1 MLLHRIHSDPL
12 LEDNERKLNRR
23 TAGDRGIRNRYD
35 AESDKWAGGEW
46 VEDKGTK
53 MTYNVPHDR
62 WDAEPIRLRVA
73 SLPFAE
79 GGMRLAYRAREILVD
94 QTEIDVVVKQW
105 QLRGEWPPERSY
117 DEAKTQTVAEAH
129 AQEFNKKC
137 AGAEL
142 NVRIAFLPVS
152 VVQLD
157 GWAEPVCLE
166 PFIAGQFVKYND
178 NVGHVLPAIE
188 ELNLFYCCF
197 AERPTPSEVA
207 SAFSYFTYVAS
218 GRLLVVCDI
227 QGVGNFFTDPQIHSV
242 DGAGFGVGNRGVDGI
257 MRFLASHKHSALCED
272 LGLPAPSLELENRH
286 DGWDIQ

>member
-1 MLLHRIHSDPL
+1 MYKRQPEDDAFWTEENGEAIH
-12 LEDNERKLNRR
+12 EDREK
-23 TAGDRGIRNRYD
+23 
-35 AESDKWAGGEW
+35 
-46 VEDKGTK
+46 
-53 MTYNVPHDR
+53 
-62 WDAEPIRLRVA
+62 
-73 SLPFAE
+73 FC
-79 GGMRLAYRAREILVD
+79 RA
-94 QTEIDVVVKQW
+94 
-105 QLRGEWPPERSY
+105 LRGLAR
-117 DEAKTQTVAEAH
+117 TVAR
-129 AQEFNKKC
+129 
-137 AGAEL
+137 GA
-142 NVRIAFLPVS
+142 
-152 VVQLD
+152 
-157 GWAEPVCLE
+157 
-166 PFIAGQFVKYND
+166 
-178 NVGHVLPAIE
+178 LPAIE